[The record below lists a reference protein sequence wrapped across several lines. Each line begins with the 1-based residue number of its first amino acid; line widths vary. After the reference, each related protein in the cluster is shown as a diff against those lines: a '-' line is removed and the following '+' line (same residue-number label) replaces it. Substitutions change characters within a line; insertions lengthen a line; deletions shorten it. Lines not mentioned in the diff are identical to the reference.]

1 MFCRVPCV
9 LALGFSHVAGSIM
22 SQQSLTILNLGAAR
36 FEY

>member
-1 MFCRVPCV
+1 MYV
-9 LALGFSHVAGSIM
+9 LPRPLRSLGFSHVAGSIM